1 MITIRNKKGKR
12 SKLFYFVWSA
22 PLIGS
27 ACVLILLGYITYF
40 STDVLGLP
48 SGLVGLLLLLSKIF
62 DGVTDILAG
71 YLIDR
76 TNTRWGKARPYDI
89 TFAFYAIATLI
100 LFSIPN
106 IGTVGTAILVFILY
120 TMVFPILSI
129 NKGSK
134 TLNTTDENAEIIPV
148 NAPTDT
154 WSSLSVTALARYTV
168 PAQE

>member
-71 YLIDR
+71 YLMIGQIQDGER
-76 TNTRWGKARPYDI
+76 QDHMISPLRSMRSQRLYCFPFRI
-89 TFAFYAIATLI
+89 SEQLERQFLCLFYIQW
-100 LFSIPN
+100 F
-106 IGTVGTAILVFILY
+106 FR
-120 TMVFPILSI
+120 FFRHC
-129 NKGSK
+129 
-134 TLNTTDENAEIIPV
+134 IPV
-148 NAPTDT
+148 
-154 WSSLSVTALARYTV
+154 
-168 PAQE
+168 QEPYILQGQ